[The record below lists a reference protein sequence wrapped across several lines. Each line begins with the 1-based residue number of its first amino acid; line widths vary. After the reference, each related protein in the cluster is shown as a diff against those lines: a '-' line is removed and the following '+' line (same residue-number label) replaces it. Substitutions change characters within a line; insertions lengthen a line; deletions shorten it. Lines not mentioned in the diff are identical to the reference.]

1 MLSSIRNELS
11 RVPAFQRAV
20 QPADSSASSRTALA
34 ALSPT
39 GNLLA
44 GAVAR
49 TSVGFVLNPITILKA
64 RFESNAY
71 SEYRTLTGAMAHLWR
86 TEGVRGLFQGFT
98 ATAVRDAPYAGI
110 YVVFYEWCKEIVG
123 ESTELLRVTPG
134 ANGRPNYGTPARPGH
149 PERGAALRLGRY
161 GRHARDDHHVAG

>member
-1 MLSSIRNELS
+1 MLSSFRSELS
-11 RVPAFQRAV
+11 RVPAFQRRYQA
-20 QPADSSASSRTALA
+20 ADSTAASRTALA
-34 ALSPT
+34 QLSPT

-71 SEYRTLTGAMAHLWR
+71 SQYRSLSGAMSHLWR

-110 YVVFYEWCKEIVG
+110 YVVFYEWCKELVG
-123 ESTELLRVTPG
+123 T
-134 ANGRPNYGTPARPGH
+134 
-149 PERGAALRLGRY
+149 LGVPDSR
-161 GRHARDDHHVAG
+161 